1 VAPLSIV
8 YLDSATIPSHIT
20 IPTPSFPH
28 HWTDHPQTS
37 AEQLDER
44 LTGQH
49 IVITNKVVLDA
60 AILEKHPQIK
70 LIAISATGTNNVD
83 LSYCKQQGIRVCNI
97 QGYATRSVPEH
108 VIAMMFALRRNLRGY
123 QQDIEQGEWQRQNQF
138 CFFTHPIQD
147 IEGRQLG
154 IIGSGAL
161 GQALAVKAQA
171 LGMNVVFSDRKG
183 ASSLRPGY
191 QDFETVLRESDVIS
205 LNCPLNSDTKNLIS
219 STELSM
225 MKSSSVLIN
234 TARGGVVDEQ
244 ALVDALNKKQISA
257 AASDVFIEEPAPQ
270 DNPLMLNAH
279 LPNLILTPH
288 VAWGSDSAI
297 TKLVRILIDNL
308 NAFVDGEPTNVVI

>member
-1 VAPLSIV
+1 MAPLSIV
-8 YLDSATIPSHIT
+8 YLDSATIPSHIA

-83 LSYCKQQGIRVCNI
+83 LTYCKQQGIRVCNI

-108 VIAMMFALRRNLRGY
+108 VIAMMFGLRRNLRGY

-147 IEGRQLG
+147 IEGSQLG

-161 GQALAVKAQA
+161 GQALADKAQA

-219 STELSM
+219 SKELLL
-225 MKSSSVLIN
+225 MKPSAVLIN

-244 ALVDALNKKQISA
+244 ALVDALRKKQISG
-257 AASDVFIEEPAPQ
+257 AASDVFIDEPAPL
-270 DNPLMLNAH
+270 DNPLVLNAH

-308 NAFVDGEPTNVVI
+308 NAFVDGKPTNVVI